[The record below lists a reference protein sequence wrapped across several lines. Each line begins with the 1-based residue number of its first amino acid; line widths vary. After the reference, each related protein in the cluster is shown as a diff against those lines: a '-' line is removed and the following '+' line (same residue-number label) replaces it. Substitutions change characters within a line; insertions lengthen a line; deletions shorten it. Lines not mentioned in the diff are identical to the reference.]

1 MKKTFTKT
9 ERIWTL
15 LLTAF
20 LLIAFVALPVA
31 SPAADLARTYVAAY
45 TPTTT
50 TTTPATVAAS
60 GTDTSSSEIIDVRR
74 HDTVAFSVSGS
85 LTATNPAA
93 ATLTIPVYRS
103 VDGVNF
109 DGTAT
114 TSFILTFTG
123 TQTKV
128 WTTNMTVGAF
138 GYLRLGGGSGIVNT
152 GTNAATNIV
161 IKFVGKPPWA
171 LTYPSAGP

>member
-1 MKKTFTKT
+1 MKTTFLKTG
-9 ERIWTL
+9 RM
-15 LLTAF
+15 LTMLAALAF
-20 LLIAFVALPVA
+20 AALPMA
-31 SPAADLARTYVAAY
+31 IPAADLARTYVASY

-50 TTTPATVAAS
+50 TTTPSTVAAS

-74 HDTVAFSVSGS
+74 HDIVAFAVSGS
-85 LTATNPAA
+85 LTAANPAA